1 MIDPTQNTKQ
11 MSRGSR
17 GTYTLRANED
27 FKKWKKKIG
36 EMFAKLSTDASVE
49 NKSDKVQEYKDK
61 IKKQKEEVETKLKEM
76 EEVADSDWEKVRAS
90 YNDSIKSI
98 EATVEEMKAK
108 LK

>member
-1 MIDPTQNTKQ
+1 
-11 MSRGSR
+11 
-17 GTYTLRANED
+17 
-27 FKKWKKKIG
+27 
-36 EMFAKLSTDASVE
+36 
-49 NKSDKVQEYKDK
+49 
-61 IKKQKEEVETKLKEM
+61 M